1 MVHLL
6 FFNREEFNP
15 HFFLTYKK
23 NNDKVI
29 IY

>member
-6 FFNREEFNP
+6 FFNREELNP
-15 HFFLTYKK
+15 LFFLTYKK
-23 NNDKVI
+23 NNDKVT